1 MAVPVAS
8 RLRGL
13 LPLLLTLPLAGQVP
27 AGSWTL
33 AAAPDLT
40 AVIERATASMNFLTR
55 PIARSRLKKT
65 NEVHPRL
72 RIEHPGS
79 EITIQYDD
87 LQPQHMPAD
96 GSPVPWKREDGEAF
110 VISARTGP
118 EGLVQTYKAEDGERS
133 NAFRVD
139 PATGLLTVT
148 VTVRSGRLPGP
159 VVYSLSY
166 RPSSP

>member
-1 MAVPVAS
+1 MAAPAPPIFRS
-8 RLRGL
+8 L
-13 LPLLLTLPLAGQVP
+13 LPLLLALPLAGQVP
-27 AGSWTL
+27 VGSWSL
-33 AAAPDLT
+33 AEAPDIA
-40 AVIERATASMNFLTR
+40 AVIESATAPMNFITR

-65 NEVHPRL
+65 NEVHPRI

-79 EITIQYDD
+79 ELTIQYDD

-110 VISARTGP
+110 ILSARTGP
-118 EGLVQTYKAEDGERS
+118 DGLVQTYKAEDGERS

-139 PATGLLTVT
+139 PATGRLTVT

-159 VVYSLSY
+159 VTYSLSY